1 MKRFD
6 FLWLSIILG
15 ISSLFLFDST
25 RNIITNWTLNYPYL
39 MGFIKT
45 AILASMG
52 EFMAMRIRTG
62 HYFSGKGKVMKFI
75 VWGFLGMVF
84 VLAFKLFASGV
95 QKAQLDGYLPMIAQT
110 GFGASLLTAFLTSLF
125 MNLIFAPTFMI
136 FHRITDTYIELSGGF
151 VKNISSIKFSTVIE
165 HIDWQSIFRFVI
177 LTTIPLFWIPAH
189 TITFLLP
196 EQYRVLM
203 AAYLSIA
210 LGIILSIAKMRKKTV
225 TSASIKEKN

>member
-1 MKRFD
+1 MKKND
-6 FLWLSIILG
+6 IVWISIILA
-15 ISSLFLFDST
+15 ISSLFIFDTT
-25 RNIITNWTLNYPYL
+25 RNQISNWTLEYPYL

-45 AILASMG
+45 AVLATMG

-62 HYFSGKGKVMKFI
+62 HYFSGKGKIMKFVI
-75 VWGFLGMVF
+75 WGILGMVF

-95 QKAQLDGYLPMIAQT
+95 QIAQDDGYLPSINNA

-136 FHRITDTYIELSGGF
+136 FHRITDTFIELSGGTLKKIGS
-151 VKNISSIKFSTVIE
+151 VKFSAVIE
-165 HIDWQSIFRFVI
+165 HIDWQYFFRFVI

-189 TITFLLP
+189 TVTFLLP
-196 EQYRVLM
+196 AQYRVLM

-210 LGIILSIAKMRKKTV
+210 LGIILSIAKMRKTKHIDI
-225 TSASIKEKN
+225 SSNEKN